1 MLWDALVY
9 PWGRDDSGDQR
20 YLIEVNKEE
29 LGPFMKHLK
38 RHKLRSKV
46 ATRDVGEEWKV
57 WSVWDQAGSAQSSQH
72 TEEKAVICKDP
83 RLPMLGTR
91 MLLSEPDSTPANIPT
106 YEALSESSLQ
116 DYTVRR
122 YLHGVSEGQHE
133 VLRES
138 ALPME
143 SNMDYLNG
151 IDFRKGCYVGQELTI
166 RTQHTGVI
174 RKRILPIQLYDSA
187 SPAPSELTFSG
198 DKQFSIAQGTDI
210 KAEGGRRPAGKF
222 LASAGNVGLALCRLE
237 NMTDLRV
244 SAEGGTYKEGVE
256 FTLVTTSSA
265 EDGAEEKVKVKA
277 FVPEWLRNREH
288 EKQERRAK
296 REDPAIE

>member
-9 PWGRDDSGDQR
+9 PFGQDEAGDLQ
-20 YLIEVNKEE
+20 YLLEVDTEE
-29 LGPFMKHLK
+29 VEPFLKHLK

-46 ATRDVGEEWKV
+46 KMRDVREEWNV
-57 WSVWDQAGSAQSSQH
+57 WAAWRQDGSTSASS
-72 TEEKAVICKDP
+72 ERAEGVIATADP
-83 RLPMLGTR
+83 RLADLGDR
-91 MLLSEPDSTPANIPT
+91 ILLSSADGAPT
-106 YEALSESSLQ
+106 KMSSYEALNESSIA

-122 YLHGVSEGQHE
+122 YLHGVAEGQKE
-133 VLRES
+133 ILRES

-174 RKRILPIQLYDSA
+174 RKRILPVQLYDSSSSVPSDLSY
-187 SPAPSELTFSG
+187 SPDRSYAIS
-198 DKQFSIAQGTDI
+198 QGTDI

-222 LASAGNVGLALCRLE
+222 LASIGNIGLALCRLE
-237 NMTDLRV
+237 NMTDMRV

-256 FTLVTTSSA
+256 FSVA
-265 EDGAEEKVKVKA
+265 AAEEGPEKIKVKA
-277 FVPEWLRNREH
+277 FVPEWLRAREQ
-288 EKQERRAK
+288 EKMERRARK
-296 REDPAIE
+296 EDPAIE